1 MKRIAVSTLL
11 ALALTSLTAFA
22 QNSKVWTLQEC
33 LDYAMEN
40 NIQLQQSRNNYL
52 SGLEDTE
59 QAKAALF
66 PTLSAS
72 SSQNVSASPFMEG
85 NSGVNYS
92 GSYGLNADMTLY
104 SGGKLRR
111 AVQQQEVQNERDSLS
126 IAQNAMDIR
135 IAIVQAY
142 MQCLYAAEAVTVNE
156 NTVELSKA
164 QRDRAGEMWR
174 AGSIS
179 KVDYAQLESQVY
191 SDEYQLTVSRTNLAN
206 YRLQLKQLLEL
217 GIDEEM
223 ELAAVEAD
231 EADVLRLLPEKS
243 LVYERAL
250 ENMPEIASGELG
262 IEAAELALK
271 QAKAGYLPTLGL
283 SAGIGTSN
291 RSGAGNAFTSQIL
304 DNFNTNVGLTLR
316 IPILNGR
323 QTKTAVNKAQISLSN
338 SRLSAMST
346 EKNVL
351 REVENAYLD
360 AESAQ
365 AQYLSAQQKEIYA
378 RQSYELT
385 DEQFALGMKNTVE
398 LITANNQYLSA
409 RQSFLQAKY
418 MALLNLAILDIY
430 QGNM

>member
-1 MKRIAVSTLL
+1 MKRIAVSLL
-11 ALALTSLTAFA
+11 ALALVTIQNAAA
-22 QNSKVWTLQEC
+22 QDKVWTLQEC

-52 SGLEDTE
+52 SGLEDTQ
-59 QAKAALF
+59 QAKASLF

-72 SSQNVSASPFMEG
+72 SSQNVSASPFLEG
-85 NSGVNYS
+85 SSGVGYN

-111 AVQQQEVQNERDSLS
+111 AIQQQQVQNERDSLS

-164 QRDRAGEMWR
+164 QRDRAEEMWR

-360 AESAQ
+360 AQSAQ

-378 RQSYELT
+378 RQSFELT
-385 DEQFALGMKNTVE
+385 DEQFSLGMKNTVE

-418 MALLNLAILDIY
+418 MALLNLAVLDIY

>member
-1 MKRIAVSTLL
+1 MRKTVFTLL
-11 ALALTSLTAFA
+11 AVLAVLPAAA
-22 QNSKVWTLQEC
+22 QTRVWTLQDC

-52 SGLEDTE
+52 SGLEDME

-85 NSGVNYS
+85 NAGVNYN

-111 AVQQQEVQNERDSLS
+111 AIQQQKVQNERDSLS

-135 IAIVQAY
+135 IAIVRAY
-142 MQCLYAAEAVTVNE
+142 MQCLYAAEAVRVNE

-164 QRDRAGEMWR
+164 QRDRAEEMWK

-179 KVDYAQLESQVY
+179 KVDFAQLESQVY
-191 SDEYQLTVSRTNLAN
+191 SDGYQLTVSRTNLES

-223 ELAAVEAD
+223 ELAAIEAG

-243 LVYERAL
+243 VVYERAL

-262 IEAAELALK
+262 IEAAELSLK
-271 QAKAGYLPTLGL
+271 QAKAGYLPTVGL

-291 RSGAGNAFTSQIL
+291 RSGTGNAFTSQIL

-316 IPILNGR
+316 IPILTGR
-323 QTKTAVNKAQISLSN
+323 QTKTAVNKAKISLSN
-338 SRLSAMST
+338 SRLQAVST
-346 EKNVL
+346 EKAVL
-351 REVENAYLD
+351 SEVENAYR
-360 AESAQ
+360 APRPSTSAPSRRRTTP
-365 AQYLSAQQKEIYA
+365 ARVSSSPTSSSAWA
-378 RQSYELT
+378 
-385 DEQFALGMKNTVE
+385 
-398 LITANNQYLSA
+398 
-409 RQSFLQAKY
+409 
-418 MALLNLAILDIY
+418 
-430 QGNM
+430 

>member
-1 MKRIAVSTLL
+1 MRKTVFTLL
-11 ALALTSLTAFA
+11 AVLAVLPAAA
-22 QNSKVWTLQEC
+22 QTRVWTLQDC

-52 SGLEDTE
+52 SGLEDME

-85 NSGVNYS
+85 NAGVNYN

-111 AVQQQEVQNERDSLS
+111 AIQQQEVQNQRDSLS

-135 IAIVQAY
+135 IAIVRAY
-142 MQCLYAAEAVTVNE
+142 MQCLYAAEAVRVNE

-164 QRDRAGEMWR
+164 QRDRAEEMWK

-179 KVDYAQLESQVY
+179 KVDFAQLESQVY
-191 SDEYQLTVSRTNLAN
+191 SDGYQLTVSRTNLES

-223 ELAAVEAD
+223 ELAAIEAG

-243 LVYERAL
+243 VVYERAL

-262 IEAAELALK
+262 IEAAELSLK
-271 QAKAGYLPTLGL
+271 QAKAGYLPTVGL

-291 RSGAGNAFTSQIL
+291 RSGTGNAFTSQIL

-316 IPILNGR
+316 IPILTGR
-323 QTKTAVNKAQISLSN
+323 QTKTAVNKAKISLSN
-338 SRLSAMST
+338 SRLQAVSI
-346 EKNVL
+346 EKAVL
-351 REVENAYLD
+351 SEVENAYLD
-360 AESAQ
+360 VESAQ
-365 AQYLSAQQKEIYA
+365 AQYISAQQKENYA
-378 RQSYELT
+378 RQSFELT
-385 DEQFALGMKNTVE
+385 DEQFSLGMKNTVE

-430 QGNM
+430 QGII